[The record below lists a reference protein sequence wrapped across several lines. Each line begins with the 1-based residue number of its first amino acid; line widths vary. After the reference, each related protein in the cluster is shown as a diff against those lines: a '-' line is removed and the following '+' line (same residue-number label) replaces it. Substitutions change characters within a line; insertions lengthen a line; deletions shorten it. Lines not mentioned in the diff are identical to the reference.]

1 MEGNIAASL
10 LRGERIG
17 VGGNLFRRGYCQGLF
32 LLAKGRKDWGG
43 GKQIDSVPK
52 KWGIDLLR
60 GERIGVEQNTRTWEE
75 RNKPTKNLGR
85 TKQFYIIL
93 DEMEQS

>member
-1 MEGNIAASL
+1 MEVAHSSD
-10 LRGERIG
+10 
-17 VGGNLFRRGYCQGLF
+17 F
-32 LLAKGRKDWGG
+32 LAKGER
-43 GKQIDSVPK
+43 V
-52 KWGIDLLR
+52 
-60 GERIGVEQNTRTWEE
+60 GEERNTKTWEE